1 VALDREQILKA
12 AVDLMDEV
20 GLAGLSLRRLAKQL
34 GVAAPALYWH
44 FQNKQELL
52 DQMAEQMFI
61 GEVPAAGPPG
71 DGESWEDWLVTR
83 ARQTRAALLRHRDA
97 AMLAASTKPRGS
109 QWDQIELQIRVLCE
123 AGFTPVEAT
132 RAMFTM
138 SNYVAGF
145 ALEEQADR
153 VRDASGSGPDG
164 DVHTPEEISAWVLQ
178 QGDYPLLAEAL
189 AAGGDP
195 QGDAVFE
202 YGLRLLIDG
211 MRERLRRSA

>member
-109 QWDQIELQIRVLCE
+109 QWDQIELQ
-123 AGFTPVEAT
+123 
-132 RAMFTM
+132 
-138 SNYVAGF
+138 
-145 ALEEQADR
+145 EQADR